1 MAHVFITGI
10 AGFLG
15 SHLADHHLALGHRVS
30 GCDNLRGGFREH
42 VPRAATFYQIDCCDL
57 DAMKTAMV
65 GIDAVIHTAAAA
77 YEGVSMFS
85 PTHVVRNNVYASV
98 STFTAA
104 IARGVRRIVY
114 CSSMAR
120 YGDQR
125 APFTETMEPRPVD
138 PYGISKVA
146 AEHILRC
153 LSETHGVEWAIAVPH
168 NIIGA
173 RQRYDDPYRNV
184 ASIMVNLMLQGRQPY
199 IYGDGL
205 QRRCFSPVQDILD
218 CFVRLLFEPDTA
230 GLVVNVGPDEGTVTI
245 RELSERIAALIGFE
259 ALDPIHMPARPGEVE
274 VATCSAELARTRL
287 GYTSRVSLDRALQD
301 TIDYVRS
308 RGIRPFNYDID
319 IEILTEATPRTWS
332 ERLL

>member
-15 SHLADHHLALGHRVS
+15 SHLADYLLALGHRVS
-30 GCDNLRGGFREH
+30 GCDNLSGGLREH
-42 VPRAATFYQIDCCDL
+42 VPAAATFYEIDCCDL
-57 DAMKTAMV
+57 DAMKAAMV
-65 GIDAVIHTAAAA
+65 AVDAVIHAAAAA

-85 PTHVVRNNVYASV
+85 PTHVVRNNVQASV

-104 IARGVRRIVY
+104 IVGGVRRIVY

-120 YGDQR
+120 YGDQQ
-125 APFTETMEPRPVD
+125 APFTEDMEPRPVD
-138 PYGISKVA
+138 PYGISKVS
-146 AEHILRC
+146 AEQILRC
-153 LSETHGVEWAIAVPH
+153 LGETHGVEWGIAVPH
-168 NIIGA
+168 NIVGA

-230 GLVVNVGPDEGTVTI
+230 GLIVNIGPDEGTVTI

-259 ALDPIHMPARPGEVE
+259 ALDPIYIPARPGEVY
-274 VATCSAELARTRL
+274 VATCSAELARVQL
-287 GYTSRVSLDRALQD
+287 GYAARVPLDHALQD
-301 TIDYVRS
+301 TIDYVRG
-308 RGIRPFNYDID
+308 RGPRPFCYNID
-319 IEILTEATPRTWS
+319 IEILTEATPCVWS
-332 ERLL
+332 ERLF